1 MARIEIEAP
10 GAPADRP
17 ATGPWWWP
25 GTTTQIFIGLAVGIL
40 LGATVPDLA
49 VALKPLADAFLRMIK
64 MIIAPLLFS
73 TLVVGIA
80 GTGDMKAMGRIGLK
94 AIIYFEV
101 ATTLALVLGLGLVNW
116 FQPGAGV
123 TLSGTGTEAVAAM
136 ATRQQTLTEVFL
148 HMFPTSIFDAMAR
161 GDILQVVVFASFF
174 GVALAGVGE
183 KGRPVLDFLES
194 VAQVMFRFTAYVMM
208 FAPIGVMAAIA
219 ATVGGRGLGILVT
232 LGKLVGVMYL
242 GLVIFLFLVIGGVA
256 LLIRVPFFTFL
267 RAIREPFLIA
277 FTTASSEAALPK
289 ALDVMARFGVPRNI
303 VGFVLP
309 TGYSFN
315 LDGTTLYLSIASVF
329 VAQLAGIQLT
339 WSQQL
344 MMMLTLMLTSKGV
357 AGVPRGALVVLTAAL
372 GSFGLPLEG
381 AAILL
386 GIDQV
391 LDMGRTAV
399 NVTGNCLATAVVAR
413 WEGVLDDQQI
423 AKFR

>member
-1 MARIEIEAP
+1 MASIEIEAP
-10 GAPADRP
+10 GAPAEAP
-17 ATGPWWWP
+17 AAGPWWWP
-25 GTTTQIFIGLAVGIL
+25 GTTTQIFIGLAVGIA
-40 LGATVPDLA
+40 LGATVPDFA
-49 VALKPLADAFLRMIK
+49 VAIKPLADAFLRMIK

-80 GTGDMKAMGRIGLK
+80 GTGDMKAMGRIGVK
-94 AIIYFEV
+94 ALIYFEV
-101 ATTLALVLGLGLVNW
+101 ATTIALFLGLGLVNW

-123 TLSGTGTEAVAAM
+123 SVAGTATADVAAM
-136 ATRQQTLTEVFL
+136 ATRQQTVTEVFL
-148 HMFPTSIFDAMAR
+148 HLFPTSIFDAMAR

-183 KGRPVLDFLES
+183 KGRPVLEFLEA
-194 VAQVMFRFTAYVMM
+194 VAQVMFRFTAYVMK
-208 FAPIGVMAAIA
+208 FAPLGVMAAMA
-219 ATVGGRGLGILVT
+219 ATVGGRGLGILLT

-242 GLVIFLFLVIGGVA
+242 GLFIFLFIVIGGVA
-256 LLIRVPFFTFL
+256 VLIRVPFFTFL

-289 ALDVMARFGVPRNI
+289 ALEVMARFGVPRNI

-329 VAQLAGIQLT
+329 VAQLAGLQLS
-339 WSQQL
+339 WGQQL

-413 WEGVLDDQQI
+413 WEGVLDDSRI
-423 AKFR
+423 AEFR

>member
-10 GAPADRP
+10 AAPA
-17 ATGPWWWP
+17 AITAAGPSWWP
-25 GTTTQIFIGLAVGIL
+25 GATTQIFIGLAIGVAI
-40 LGATVPDLA
+40 GALAPDVA
-49 VALKPLADAFLRMIK
+49 VAIKPLADAFLRMIK

-94 AIIYFEV
+94 ALIYFEV
-101 ATTLALVLGLGLVNW
+101 ATTIALFLGLGLVNW

-123 TLSGTGTEAVAAM
+123 SVAGTATTDVAAM
-136 ATRQQTLTEVFL
+136 ATRQQSVTEIFL
-148 HMFPTSIFDAMAR
+148 HLFPTSIFDAMAR

-174 GVALAGVGE
+174 GVALAGIGE
-183 KGRPVLDFLES
+183 KGRPVLEFLES
-194 VAQVMFRFTAYVMM
+194 VAQVMFRFTAYVMK
-208 FAPIGVMAAIA
+208 FAPLGVMAAMA
-219 ATVGGRGLGILVT
+219 ATVGGRGLGILLT

-242 GLVIFLFLVIGGVA
+242 GLFVFLFIVIGGVA
-256 LLIRVPFFTFL
+256 VLIRVPFFTFL

-289 ALDVMARFGVPRNI
+289 ALEVMARFGVPRNI

-329 VAQLAGIQLT
+329 VAQLAGLEL
-339 WSQQL
+339 SLGHQL

-372 GSFGLPLEG
+372 GTFGLPLEG

-386 GIDQV
+386 GIDQI

-413 WEGVLDDQQI
+413 WEGVLDDRQI
-423 AKFR
+423 EQFR

>member
-1 MARIEIEAP
+1 MARLETVDPATPAAVAAP
-10 GAPADRP
+10 RPWWRP
-17 ATGPWWWP
+17 AL
-25 GTTTQIFIGLAVGIL
+25 TTQIFIGLAIGIV
-40 LGATVPDLA
+40 LGATVPEFA
-49 VALKPLADAFLRMIK
+49 VAIKPLADAFLRMIK

-94 AIIYFEV
+94 ALVYFEV
-101 ATTLALVLGLGLVNW
+101 ATTIALFLGLGLVNF

-123 TLSGTGTEAVAAM
+123 NVTASTTADVAAM
-136 ATRQQTLTEVFL
+136 AQRQQTGWEIFL
-148 HMFPTSIFDAMAR
+148 HIFPTSVFDAMAR
-161 GDILQVVVFASFF
+161 GDILQVVVFATFF
-174 GVALAGVGE
+174 GIALAAVGE
-183 KGRPVLDFLES
+183 KGRPVTEFFEA
-194 VAQVMFRFTAYVMM
+194 VAQVMFKFTGYVML
-208 FAPIGVMAAIA
+208 FAPIGVMAAMG
-219 ATVGGRGLGILVT
+219 ATVGGRGLGILIT
-232 LGKLVGVMYL
+232 LGKLVGVMYA
-242 GLVIFLFLVIGGVA
+242 GLLIFLFVVIGGVA

-267 RAIREPFLIA
+267 RAIREPFVIA

-289 ALDVMARFGVPRNI
+289 ALEVMARFGVPRNI

-315 LDGTTLYLSIASVF
+315 LDGSTLYLSIASVF
-329 VAQLAGIQLT
+329 VAQLAGIQMS
-339 WSQQL
+339 WGQQL
-344 MMMLTLMLTSKGV
+344 VMMLTLMLTSKGV

-372 GSFGLPLEG
+372 SSFGLPLEG

-413 WEGVLDDQQI
+413 WEGVLDDRQI
-423 AKFR
+423 EAFK

>member
-10 GAPADRP
+10 GAPADGP
-17 ATGPWWWP
+17 AVGRWWWP
-25 GTTTQIFIGLAVGIL
+25 GTTTQIFIGLALGIM
-40 LGATVPDLA
+40 LGATVPDVA
-49 VALKPLADAFLRMIK
+49 VALRPLADAFLRMIK
-64 MIIAPLLFS
+64 MIIAPLIFS

-80 GTGDMKAMGRIGLK
+80 GTGDMKAMGRIGVK
-94 AIIYFEV
+94 ALIYFEV
-101 ATTLALVLGLGLVNW
+101 ATTIALFLGLGLVNW

-123 TLSGTGTEAVAAM
+123 AVAGTATADVAAM
-136 ATRQQTLTEVFL
+136 ATRQQTFTEVFL
-148 HMFPTSIFDAMAR
+148 HLFPTSIFDAMAR

-183 KGRPVLDFLES
+183 KGRPVLNFLES
-194 VAQVMFRFTAYVMM
+194 VAQVMFRFTAYVMK
-208 FAPIGVMAAIA
+208 FAPIGVMAAMA
-219 ATVGGRGLGILVT
+219 ATVGGRGLGILLT

-242 GLVIFLFLVIGGVA
+242 GLFIFLFIVIGGVA
-256 LLIRVPFFTFL
+256 LLIRVPLFTFL
-267 RAIREPFLIA
+267 KAIREPFLIA
-277 FTTASSEAALPK
+277 FSTASSEAALPK
-289 ALDVMARFGVPRNI
+289 ALEVMARFGVPRNI

-329 VAQLAGIQLT
+329 VAQLAGLQLS
-339 WSQQL
+339 WGQQL

-372 GSFGLPLEG
+372 STFGLPLEG

-413 WEGVLDDQQI
+413 WEGVLDDSRI
-423 AKFR
+423 AEFR

>member
-10 GAPADRP
+10 GAAAQTPAARP
-17 ATGPWWWP
+17 AWWP
-25 GTTTQIFIGLAVGIL
+25 GTTPQIFIGLALGIL
-40 LGATVPDLA
+40 IGATLPEVG
-49 VALKPLADAFLRMIK
+49 VAIKPIADAFLRMIK

-101 ATTLALVLGLGLVNW
+101 ATTIALVLGLGLVNW
-116 FQPGAGV
+116 LQPGAGV
-123 TLSGTGTEAVAAM
+123 MVTATATPDVAAM
-136 ATRQQTLTEVFL
+136 AQRQQTFTEIFL
-148 HMFPTSIFDAMAR
+148 HLFPTSIFDAMAR

-174 GVALAGVGE
+174 GVALAGVGD
-183 KGRPVLDFLES
+183 KGRPVLEFLES

-208 FAPIGVMAAIA
+208 FAPLGVMAAMA
-219 ATVGGRGLGILVT
+219 ATVGGRGLGILIT

-242 GLVIFLFLVIGGVA
+242 GLVIFLFVVIGGVA

-267 RAIREPFLIA
+267 KAIREPFLIA

-289 ALDVMARFGVPRNI
+289 ALEVMARFGVPRNI

-329 VAQLAGIQLT
+329 VAQLAGIPLT
-339 WSQQL
+339 WGQQV

-372 GSFGLPLEG
+372 GTFGLPIEG

-386 GIDQV
+386 GIDQI

-413 WEGVLDDQQI
+413 WEGVLDDRQI
-423 AKFR
+423 AEFR